1 MLPWEKKGKRETK
14 GEWRKIKRMGIQCT
28 GREEMN
34 VLVGGFKLWSMLSLN
49 GSIEKD
55 LADEWW
61 DSNIVS
67 ESKAIHTP
75 FSRKSRLTYMV
86 AQGKHCRMEKKK
98 CEANR
103 IFGFFFFS
111 PEIHYL
117 QSWLPAATEW
127 YGFYLMSLCVC
138 VCVYSDLCE
147 NPLWFSESEDISKD
161 WWRVK
166 T

>member
-98 CEANR
+98 MWSQQD
-103 IFGFFFFS
+103 FWLLFFFS
-111 PEIHYL
+111 RNSVSSVMITCCNRVV
-117 QSWLPAATEW
+117 WLLPYE
-127 YGFYLMSLCVC
+127 SVCVC
-138 VCVYSDLCE
+138 VCVQRSLW
-147 NPLWFSESEDISKD
+147 NPSLIFGKWGHFKGLVED
-161 WWRVK
+161 K